1 MFGLVAAI
9 TTGAWS
15 LFTEGAILGATAY
28 AVGKGIISQR
38 TYVFLCIRPFFIS
51 LI

>member
-9 TTGAWS
+9 TGAWS

-28 AVGKGIISQR
+28 AVGKGISNQ
-38 TYVFLCIRPFFIS
+38 
-51 LI
+51 

>member
-15 LFTEGAILGATAY
+15 LFTEGAILPGATAY
-28 AVGKGIISQR
+28 AVGKGISNQ
-38 TYVFLCIRPFFIS
+38 
-51 LI
+51 

>member
-1 MFGLVAAI
+1 MKGAINMFGLVAAI

-28 AVGKGIISQR
+28 AVGKGISNQ
-38 TYVFLCIRPFFIS
+38 
-51 LI
+51 